1 MKTLVVYYSYFGKTK
16 AAAVCLADQIG
27 ADLVEM
33 IPVGF
38 QIRPLALVAGAF
50 RAVFHRLQDVLPLE
64 EDIVSYDRVIVA
76 GPVWAGQPA
85 PAVKG
90 LIRRYAF
97 KGKEVC
103 GMLTCSSDGKSAMS
117 ALRQELEEAGAR
129 CANVIAIRMEPAM
142 LEALRGGELRF
153 LSQNIG
159 KLLLKAVKENSS
171 AGNTLAKDYSTEG

>member
-16 AAAVCLADQIG
+16 AAASCLADQIG
-27 ADLVEM
+27 ADLVELA
-33 IPVGF
+33 PVGLR
-38 QIRPLALVAGAF
+38 IRPFALMEGAV

-64 EDIVSYDRVIVA
+64 EDIATYDRIIVA

-85 PAVKG
+85 PAIKG

-97 KGKEVC
+97 YRKEVC
-103 GMLTCSSDGKSAMS
+103 GMLTCSSDGRRAMS
-117 ALRQELEEAGAR
+117 ALRKELEDAGAR

-153 LSQNIG
+153 LSQENG
-159 KLLLKAVKENSS
+159 KLALEAVKEDSS
-171 AGNTLAKDYSTEG
+171 AGSTLAKDYSTED